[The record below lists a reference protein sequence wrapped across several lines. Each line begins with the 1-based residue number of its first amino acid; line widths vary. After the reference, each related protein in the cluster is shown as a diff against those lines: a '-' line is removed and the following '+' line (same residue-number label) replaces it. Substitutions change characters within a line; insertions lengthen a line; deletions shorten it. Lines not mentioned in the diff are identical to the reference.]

1 MYYDDLSFLPEKEN
15 KKNEIYRDDVPL
27 DSILYNKNSQRK
39 PTPLD
44 LTVLWAEG
52 YKLTDQ
58 MKDALVSILLNRINI
73 AICLNRIN
81 EAETILKTALEDS
94 KNDPAKCARI
104 LVQLV
109 LLFERIVPEKAKS
122 YYSDARKI
130 ISGNEKLLDGY
141 TGNVWKILN
150 AGREVRPNPQILRSS
165 ALEHFENKQ
174 YDEAEKIYNQM
185 ISMDFDLPGTYCHL
199 ARVQLMTGQDY
210 EARKS
215 VARAWELKEKA
226 ADYVVPRIIYLQ
238 ILLLMLDNQDF
249 AFWIRKINE
258 ELRKPYSTM
267 EWHIQPLLER
277 IKPGLTPE
285 NHQVLTTLAEFLQTK
300 FN

>member
-1 MYYDDLSFLPEKEN
+1 MDYDDLSFLPEKEN
-15 KKNEIYRDDVPL
+15 KKNKIYQDDVPL
-27 DSILYNKNSQRK
+27 DSILYNKNSQRN

-52 YKLTDQ
+52 YKLTVQ

-73 AICLNRIN
+73 AIYLDRVR
-81 EAETILKTALEDS
+81 EAEALLKSEVENA

-104 LVQLV
+104 LVSLV

-122 YYSDARKI
+122 YYSEAREI

-141 TGNVWKILN
+141 TGSIWKILS

-174 YDEAEKIYNQM
+174 YAEAEKIYNQM
-185 ISMDFDLPGTYCHL
+185 ISLDFDLPGTYCHL
-199 ARVQLMTGQDY
+199 ARVQLMTGQED

-215 VARAWELKEKA
+215 VARAWELKGIA
-226 ADYVVPRIIYLQ
+226 AGYVVPRIIYLQ
-238 ILLLMLDNQDF
+238 IFLLMLDNQDF
-249 AFWIRKINE
+249 SFWIKKINE
-258 ELRKPYSTM
+258 ELRKPYSTL

-277 IKPGLTPE
+277 LKPRLTPG
-285 NHQVLTTLAEFLQTK
+285 NHQFLATLAEFLQSK